1 MLHRSISPQAKYRGT
16 ECGSAEFF
24 LALIDTERWS
34 QSASSPLSFCYSF
47 CSPPPPP
54 SPLFSQSAICFS
66 ELDRFGQSDSHH
78 CVAVGMNR
86 TRGETHCHYVVTIRC
101 FFFFF
106 LSLSPWMLLSLVSV
120 CLPVSL
126 SRLLIYV
133 LRCLDEYLTLCCLL

>member
-47 CSPPPPP
+47 CSPPPQ

-86 TRGETHCHYVVTIRC
+86 TRGEAHCHYVVTIHC
-101 FFFFF
+101 FFFFSCLF
-106 LSLSPWMLLSLVSV
+106 HRECCSSLSLSVCPCLSLGS
-120 CLPVSL
+120 
-126 SRLLIYV
+126 
-133 LRCLDEYLTLCCLL
+133 